1 MLSPCYA
8 LIWRLYAVVWRVYGV
23 LWRVYRGLC
32 DHGLWLGIRVWRV
45 GVACVVGCVYGVYQ
59 LGYSVL
65 WRGLSVGYG
74 VYVW

>member
-1 MLSPCYA
+1 MHAIA
-8 LIWRLYAVVWRVYGV
+8 LLCAYMAFICGCMAYYGV
-23 LWRVYRGLC
+23 YIVGYAIMAYGL
-32 DHGLWLGIRVWRV
+32 GLRDRRV